1 MNAIKPASA
10 CSQLTELAFGCMSG
24 ACNPSGIIRSLAKAI
39 DELDVSQISS
49 HPAIKVI
56 LGQLSYLSNESLGP
70 TPEAI
75 EEYDQWRVWSEA
87 PNNLTFEQYRAVGV
101 QKKRWTKVSEPV
113 PYIGGGCVMV
123 HVEGESGGSMWL
135 GIEPDGFVHS

>member
-1 MNAIKPASA
+1 MNSIKPTST
-10 CSQLTELAFGCMSG
+10 CPQLAELALGCMAG

-56 LGQLSYLSNESLGP
+56 LGQLSFLSDESLGP

-75 EEYDQWRVWSEA
+75 EAYDMWRVWSEA
-87 PNNLTFEQYRAVGV
+87 PGNLTFEQYKAIQV
-101 QKKRWTKVSEPV
+101 QKKRWAKVGEPV

-123 HVEGESGGSMWL
+123 QVQRESGGSMWL
-135 GIEPDGFVHS
+135 GIEPDGYTHS